1 MAKISEKEILKIIQD
16 ALKLNE
22 GIITLD
28 TGIGDVEEWDSLG
41 HLGILAALDK
51 FFNGKIAGIRD
62 MATAKSVRQ
71 ILQILKEN
79 SLM

>member
-1 MAKISEKEILKIIQD
+1 MAEISEKEILKVIQK
-16 ALKLNE
+16 ALNLNE
-22 GIITLD
+22 GILTVD

-51 FFNGKIAGIRD
+51 FFNGKVGSIREI
-62 MATAKSVRQ
+62 ATAKSVRQ
-71 ILQILKEN
+71 ILQILKKN

>member
-1 MAKISEKEILKIIQD
+1 MAKISEREILEVLQN
-16 ALKLNE
+16 ALNLNE
-22 GIITLD
+22 KVLTVDSGIEN
-28 TGIGDVEEWDSLG
+28 VEEWDSLG

-51 FFNGKIAGIRD
+51 FFNGKVGSIKEI
-62 MATAKSVRQ
+62 ATAKSVRE

>member
-1 MAKISEKEILKIIQD
+1 MAKISEREILEVIQN
-16 ALKLNE
+16 ALNLNE
-22 GIITLD
+22 KVLTVDSDIEN
-28 TGIGDVEEWDSLG
+28 VEEWDSLG

-51 FFNGKIAGIRD
+51 FFNGKVGSIKEI
-62 MATAKSVRQ
+62 ATARSVRE